1 MTLSHRAFFIFCV
14 LVLGATLAKP
24 VHAKEAPTVFDHA
37 YQGLLVGGFA
47 GLATGYFWAR
57 PENDKDKT
65 AWKPLVYG
73 AGIGAIAGSTI
84 GLTLSIIDLSQNK
97 KGRHGYVMRDGLYGA
112 GFGAVL
118 GGLTGGL
125 VALSTGKGE
134 HVLYGASIG
143 VLSGTVLGMTL
154 GAVEGYKETRMAIVP
169 VTETS
174 GKVAFIPAVLG
185 RF

>member
-1 MTLSHRAFFIFCV
+1 MRRWAF
-14 LVLGATLAKP
+14 LVFSILALVAYPDKP
-24 VHAKEAPTVFDHA
+24 VQAKDAPTVFDHA
-37 YQGLLVGGFA
+37 YQGLLVGGVA

-57 PENDKDKT
+57 PDNDKDDT

-73 AGIGAIAGSTI
+73 AGIGAIAGSAV

-112 GFGAVL
+112 GFGAIL

-154 GAVEGYKETRMAIVP
+154 GAIEGYQETHVAILP
-169 VTETS
+169 VSEAD
-174 GKVAFIPAVLG
+174 GKVVLVPAVLG